1 MTLLILRISNAPNFL
16 WDLKACIWFHCI
28 YPCQQGQAL
37 LLDNTLPFFLN
48 TIDKAGLTN
57 VVIPKSVTN
66 IGHSAFCNCSS
77 LHLLE
82 IPKSVTNI
90 GASTTR
96 DITLDGA
103 NLIFEGNVANAF
115 ETTLSAEEPTT
126 DNTVLLPNASGTL
139 ATAGDA
145 LAFSI
150 VFGG

>member
-1 MTLLILRISNAPNFL
+1 MATIIKLKSSEVAASVPSTS
-16 WDLKACIWFHCI
+16 DL
-28 YPCQQGQAL
+28 QVGEVAL
-37 LLDNTLPFFLN
+37 NITDGKFF
-48 TIDKAGLTN
+48 TKTSGN
-57 VVIPKSVTN
+57 VVKEVGGAGSVT
-66 IGHSAFCNCSS
+66 
-77 LHLLE
+77 LQ
-82 IPKSVTNI
+82 SVTNI

>member
-1 MTLLILRISNAPNFL
+1 MATVIKLKSSEVAASVPSTS
-16 WDLKACIWFHCI
+16 DL
-28 YPCQQGQAL
+28 QVGEVAL
-37 LLDNTLPFFLN
+37 NIADGKFF
-48 TIDKAGLTN
+48 TKTSSN
-57 VVIPKSVTN
+57 VVKEVGGAGSVT
-66 IGHSAFCNCSS
+66 
-77 LHLLE
+77 LQ
-82 IPKSVTNI
+82 SVTNI

>member
-1 MTLLILRISNAPNFL
+1 MATVIKLKSSEVAASVPSTS
-16 WDLKACIWFHCI
+16 DL
-28 YPCQQGQAL
+28 QVGEVAL
-37 LLDNTLPFFLN
+37 NITDGKFF
-48 TIDKAGLTN
+48 TKTSSN
-57 VVIPKSVTN
+57 VVKEVGGAGSVT
-66 IGHSAFCNCSS
+66 
-77 LHLLE
+77 LQ
-82 IPKSVTNI
+82 SVTNI